1 MGEGGQNTTTT
12 STHHEPLLLL
22 GLLGG
27 VVQQQV
33 SSPAGL
39 QCQQVQTLAT
49 FPTQTKNSYRTHK
62 KGLISNRDYIDIGQD
77 LPVYQK
83 IGEI

>member
-1 MGEGGQNTTTT
+1 MGEGGQNTTTK

-39 QCQQVQTLAT
+39 QCQQVKTLAT
-49 FPTQTKNSYRTHK
+49 DHYTDNISYTDEK
-62 KGLISNRDYIDIGQD
+62 FLQNT
-77 LPVYQK
+77 
-83 IGEI
+83 

>member
-1 MGEGGQNTTTT
+1 MGEGGQNTTTK

-49 FPTQTKNSYRTHK
+49 GHYTYHIPYTDEKFLQST
-62 KGLISNRDYIDIGQD
+62 
-77 LPVYQK
+77 
-83 IGEI
+83 